1 MKEDS
6 TLTNLAQVLDKI
18 VDKTGEGVMFMV
30 EKIQEI
36 APYAWE
42 IALRQVYAEAIGY
55 ALIPSLFLVVAIVI
69 LRWSLKKYERSDRD
83 YTSDADDVRIG
94 ISIGAGIVSLGFAI
108 PYIAKLVMVLINPNY
123 YAILKIVEMA
133 GLK

>member
-1 MKEDS
+1 MNDS
-6 TLTNLAQVLDKI
+6 TLTGLAQVLDKI

-30 EKIQEI
+30 DKIQEV

-42 IALRQVYAEAIGY
+42 IAMRQVYAEAIGY
-55 ALIPSLFLVVAIVI
+55 VLIPSLFLVVASVA
-69 LRWSLKKYERSDRD
+69 LKWSLNKYKKSDRD
-83 YTSDADDVRIG
+83 YTSDGDDVRIG
-94 ISIGAGIVSLGFAI
+94 ASIGVGIVSVGFAI
-108 PYIAKLVMVLINPNY
+108 PLTAKLVMVLINPDY